1 MTIFPSLIRYS
12 SFAVH
17 DTSLA
22 VKDKVTQKLRHT
34 PKQLQ
39 KQASHVVS
47 RFKTPA
53 RVAPILSKRLCKVVA
68 ERLSEK
74 GICVKLE
81 EYFREGPYIVLKLEV
96 LRVDSQQLGRR
107 EIIWFTNNL
116 GFKERIEDNLCKCF
130 FFQAHFSF
138 SVVLFLNRF

>member
-1 MTIFPSLIRYS
+1 MTIYPSLIRYS

-81 EYFREGPYIVLKLEV
+81 EYFRFVL
-96 LRVDSQQLGRR
+96 D
-107 EIIWFTNNL
+107 IILTTATCCVPQSNDEACSIF
-116 GFKERIEDNLCKCF
+116 
-130 FFQAHFSF
+130 
-138 SVVLFLNRF
+138 